1 MTPLELS
8 LIDVTICRISLT
20 VVNYDPWGIIYTHL
34 LCLLYNCHLW
44 WYSIDDCNM
53 FIVQVTDQ
61 RRVEY
66 SLHNPKIKGLNPT
79 AGTRLEKTAKNWLG
93 GGGEKFYET
102 DRRLFVSVS
111 RLIFL
116 PRESFFSLWVNWWKT
131 EWLVRIFLTNTFEG
145 TASHFLLQLG
155 SCYNAFFVGTPLV
168 RANKLERFAPGK
180 RFTFV
185 LGRSLPQWSKLF
197 LIQITTFKFL
207 NIIILA
213 RLPYHE
219 KKVWLFRLAIC
230 G

>member
-8 LIDVTICRISLT
+8 LSDDTIWSITLR

-34 LCLLYNCHLW
+34 LCLLYKCHLW
-44 WYSIDDCNM
+44 WFSIDDCNM

-66 SLHNPKIKGLNPT
+66 SILRSRVWIPPLAPGWRKRQKSD
-79 AGTRLEKTAKNWLG
+79 LEEE
-93 GGGEKFYET
+93 EKKCYET

-145 TASHFLLQLG
+145 TAASHFLLQLG
-155 SCYNAFFVGTPLV
+155 SGYNAFFVSKPLV

-180 RFTFV
+180 RFAFV
-185 LGRSLPQWSKLF
+185 SGRSLPQWSKLF
-197 LIQITTFKFL
+197 VIHKLLSNFQFL
-207 NIIILA
+207 NIIIFAELP
-213 RLPYHE
+213 PYHE
-219 KKVWLFRLAIC
+219 RKVWLFR
-230 G
+230 